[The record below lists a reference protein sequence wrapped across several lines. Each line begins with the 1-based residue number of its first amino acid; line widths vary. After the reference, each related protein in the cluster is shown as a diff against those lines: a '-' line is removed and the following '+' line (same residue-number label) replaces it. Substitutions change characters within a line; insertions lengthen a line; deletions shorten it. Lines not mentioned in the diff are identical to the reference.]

1 MERTLSIYSFLVQST
16 RQPHIIPPLFTL
28 SSHSPFRL
36 IRGIPTSATRSR
48 NWKVRR
54 TDRTFVVSTVGV
66 SHHHLVRRSS
76 QSLTLSSS
84 TERGQTR
91 HDDPI
96 AGRHVSLCTLLV
108 GSSVRACG

>member
-1 MERTLSIYSFLVQST
+1 MEGTLSIYSFLVQST
-16 RQPHIIPPLFTL
+16 RQPQHTTPFTL
-28 SSHSPFRL
+28 SSHFSFRL
-36 IRGIPTSATRSR
+36 IRGIPTSATRNR

-66 SHHHLVRRSS
+66 SHQHLVRRNS

-108 GSSVRACG
+108 GSIVRACG